1 MVGFSITNFKFIQ
14 KNSCGS
20 FTLSIPSFHIDKGEL
35 VFVYGGSG
43 SGKSTFFNLLAGV
56 KNSPIN
62 NSTRSVFPKIEYVM
76 HESKLLP
83 WHKLN
88 DNIRVINKLNGNI
101 KNNSIKS
108 VCETFGLGSE
118 ILNMKSWQLSLGM
131 RQRFE
136 IAIALSN
143 NPNLIIF
150 DEALSGIDS
159 QNKNIVCKN
168 VYEYIKQNSV
178 AFLATAHQI
187 SDILRLAERVVL
199 IENGT
204 LKDSILVTS
213 CTVEERLNMTLD
225 QLYSLPE
232 SKILMNCFN

>member
-1 MVGFSITNFKFIQ
+1 MNFSVSDFTYIQ
-14 KNSCGS
+14 KNSCGC
-20 FTLSIPSFHIDKGEL
+20 FTLSIPYFQIGESEL
-35 VFVYGGSG
+35 VFIYGSSG
-43 SGKSTFFNLLAGV
+43 SGKSTFFNLLAGT
-56 KNSPIN
+56 KKSSIN
-62 NSTRSVFPKIEYVM
+62 NSVRSIFPKIEYVM

-83 WHKLN
+83 WHKLK
-88 DNIRVINKLNGNI
+88 DNVRVINKLNGTI
-101 KNNSIKS
+101 KNNSIIN
-108 VCETFGLGSE
+108 VCETFGLGNE

-143 NPNLIIF
+143 NPDLIIF

-159 QNKNIVCKN
+159 QNKIIVCKK
-168 VYEYIKQNSV
+168 VYEYVKQNGV

-199 IENGT
+199 LENGT
-204 LKDSILVTS
+204 FKDSILVTS
-213 CTVEERLNMTLD
+213 QTVEDRLNMTLD

-232 SKILMNCFN
+232 AKKLMNCFN